1 MTGLRHIHCMH
12 QYASSRSAESPAVR
26 QRWLGARALTRF
38 GFPLA
43 VSVALQVAQRDN
55 EIGILVS
62 MLKRREA
69 AGGAAKGPVLA
80 SPSASMTGP
89 LPGQGAGHAAGAG
102 QGAGGVGGGG
112 AGGGGGDAGGGGGA
126 ADEMVVLMNTNLLA
140 DRNKAFE
147 LFRKSY
153 RQNEVG

>member
-1 MTGLRHIHCMH
+1 M
-12 QYASSRSAESPAVR
+12 
-26 QRWLGARALTRF
+26 
-38 GFPLA
+38 
-43 VSVALQVAQRDN
+43 AQRDN

-80 SPSASMTGP
+80 SPSSSITGP

-102 QGAGGVGGGG
+102 QGGQGGG
-112 AGGGGGDAGGGGGA
+112 AGGGGGGGDGGGAGGA
-126 ADEMVVLMNTNLLA
+126 ADEMAVLMNTNLLA